1 MTNLVRVDLPA
12 PSFHV
17 SSRYYDLG
25 VCLIPAIPQVI
36 KTTGRGSDSLRVNS
50 SSRRSI
56 KAEDNLVLLAV
67 EDIFTMLGERNGKS
81 SKSITK
87 KSEAVYR
94 IESFKHEL
102 CGGVLNLLLDSS
114 GPGWSDF
121 LKGRAICQ
129 ARVCVTELAYFYS
142 SFAKH
147 SYRAF
152 QRREI

>member
-1 MTNLVRVDLPA
+1 MNFGHVLMTSLDRVDLPA
-12 PSFHV
+12 PSFRV

-67 EDIFTMLGERNGKS
+67 EDIFTMLGERNVKS

-87 KSEAVYR
+87 KSEAVYG
-94 IESFKHEL
+94 I
-102 CGGVLNLLLDSS
+102 
-114 GPGWSDF
+114 
-121 LKGRAICQ
+121 
-129 ARVCVTELAYFYS
+129 
-142 SFAKH
+142 
-147 SYRAF
+147 
-152 QRREI
+152 